1 MASGCVG
8 KLSRKFQGRF
18 RQVSRRSIMFSG
30 VLVAFKRL
38 SRGFKAF
45 LGVKGGFKGFQGGVW
60 KWFSEISRK
69 KKTSVSSQQDFMDAS
84 EGFQGVSSRFK
95 TFKGVS
101 AGLK

>member
-1 MASGCVG
+1 MASGSVG

-45 LGVKGGFKGFQGGVW
+45 LGVKGGFKGFQGG
-60 KWFSEISRK
+60 FGSGFRRFHEK
-69 KKTSVSSQQDFMDAS
+69 KNIGK
-84 EGFQGVSSRFK
+84 
-95 TFKGVS
+95 
-101 AGLK
+101 